1 MPRHRPLLFAVRFCA
16 KSFRGRHWYVSGFK
30 GEKRVQLW
38 FRSEKEAKAAAANRN
53 AEIKAH
59 GTQVSLSPVNRMQAI
74 AAAEKLAPYGKSI
87 LEAVDFFV
95 AHLDR
100 LGSSISVAALCE
112 RVGTEFERRLVAKEI
127 STRHASS
134 MRETLKKFSARFGDS
149 PIKLLQGA
157 EVKAWLASQPLAVK
171 TRNRHLGYIRNTFGL
186 AREWN
191 LIEADPFERVNG
203 FNDPHAKTRQVEIL
217 TPEQLQAFLNV
228 VDKDF
233 LSFFA
238 LSAFSGL
245 RREEI
250 IRLDWS
256 EVKLERNLIDL
267 PFAKSKNRRRKL
279 IEVPEN
285 LEAWLSPFVRKSGSL
300 MPRKKLQLA
309 FENAAKAA
317 GIVPWPQNG
326 LRHSFCSYAVALK
339 GFEWTSMQADH
350 SMQMLRKQLLGGGGP
365 GDGGEVLG
373 DPPLKSIPRTR
384 AESNRCALRA
394 RSLHALA

>member
-1 MPRHRPLLFAVRFCA
+1 MPRHRPLLFTVRFCE
-16 KSFRGRHWYVSGFK
+16 KPFRGRHWYVSGFR

-59 GTQVSLSPVNRMQAI
+59 GTQVSLSPVDRMQAI

-87 LEAVDFFV
+87 LEAADFFV
-95 AHLDR
+95 AHLDQ
-100 LGSSISVAALCE
+100 LASSISVAALCE
-112 RVGTEFERRLVAKEI
+112 RVGAEFERRLAAKEI

-134 MRETLKKFSARFGDS
+134 MRETLKKFDVRFGDT

-157 EVKAWLASQPLAVK
+157 EVKGWLASLPLAVK
-171 TRNRHLGYIRNTFGL
+171 TRNRHLGYVRNILGL

-191 LIEADPFERVNG
+191 LLEADPFERISG
-203 FNDPHAKTRQVEIL
+203 FNDPHAKSRQVAIL
-217 TPEQLQAFLNV
+217 TPEQVQAFLNA
-228 VDKDF
+228 VDPDF
-233 LSFFA
+233 LPFFA

-250 IRLDWS
+250 CRLDWS
-256 EVKLERNLIDL
+256 EIKLDRNLIDL
-267 PFAKSKNRRRKL
+267 PYTKSKNHRRKL
-279 IEVPEN
+279 IEVSEN
-285 LEAWLSPFVRKSGSL
+285 LKAWLSHFVQESGSV

-309 FENAAKAA
+309 FESAAKAA

-350 SMQMLRKQLLGGGGP
+350 SLQMLRKHYW
-365 GDGGEVLG
+365 EVV
-373 DPPLKSIPRTR
+373 DREM
-384 AESNRCALRA
+384 AEKYWAIRL
-394 RSLHALA
+394 